1 MDSISRYDNNDDGGV
16 SGGVMMSMTRDTKPR
31 LRWTPDLH
39 DRFVDAVTKLG
50 GPDKA
55 TPKSVLRLMGLK
67 GLTLYHLKSHLQKY
81 RLGQHTRKQNEEPH
95 KENTRCSY
103 VNFSSHSSEPNTIYR
118 GDNEKGEIPIAK
130 ALRHQIE
137 VQKKLEEQL
146 EVQRK
151 LQMRIEAQGMY
162 LQAVLEKSQRS
173 FSMDGPDRL
182 EASRAKLNEFNSVLS
197 NFMENVNK
205 DCKENLVGMNDLYR
219 KGHGSSSFHI
229 YQGGI
234 EENKDQKSKVEGG
247 MIQFDLNIKGSYDL
261 VSAGGAEMET
271 KMLSDSVN
279 KF

>member
-1 MDSISRYDNNDDGGV
+1 MDSISRYDNDDGGV

-39 DRFVDAVTKLG
+39 HRFVDAVTKLG

-55 TPKSVLRLMGLK
+55 TPKSVLR
-67 GLTLYHLKSHLQKY
+67 
-81 RLGQHTRKQNEEPH
+81 
-95 KENTRCSY
+95 
-103 VNFSSHSSEPNTIYR
+103 
-118 GDNEKGEIPIAK
+118 EIPIAK

-137 VQKKLEEQL
+137 VQKRLEEQL

-182 EASRAKLNEFNSVLS
+182 EASRAKLNEFNSALS
-197 NFMENVNK
+197 KFMENVNK
-205 DCKENLVGMNDLYR
+205 DCKENLVEMNDLYR
-219 KGHGSSSFHI
+219 KGHGSSSFQI

-234 EENKDQKSKVEGG
+234 EENKDQKPKVEEGT
-247 MIQFDLNIKGSYDL
+247 IQLDLNMKGSYDL
-261 VSAGGAEMET
+261 VSAGGAELET

>member
-1 MDSISRYDNNDDGGV
+1 MDSISSRYDNDDGGV
-16 SGGVMMSMTRDTKPR
+16 SGGVITKPR

-39 DRFVDAVTKLG
+39 HRFVDAVTNLG

-81 RLGQHTRKQNEEPH
+81 RLGQNTQKQNEEQH
-95 KENTRCSY
+95 KENNRCSY
-103 VNFSSHSSEPNTIYR
+103 VNFCSRSSGPNTSYR
-118 GDNEKGEIPIAK
+118 DDNERGEIAIAK

-137 VQKKLEEQL
+137 VQKRLEEQL

-162 LQAVLEKSQRS
+162 LQAVLEKAQRS
-173 FSMDGPDRL
+173 FSMFGPDRL
-182 EASRAKLNEFNSVLS
+182 EASKAKLNEFNSALS

-205 DCKENLVGMNDLYR
+205 DCKENIVGMNGFYR
-219 KGHGSSSFHI
+219 KCHGSSSFQI
-229 YQGGI
+229 YEGGI
-234 EENKDQKSKVEGG
+234 KENKDQMPKVEGG
-247 MIQFDLNIKGSYDL
+247 TKLDLNIKGSYDL
-261 VSAGGAEMET
+261 VSAGGPKLET
-271 KMLSDSVN
+271 KNVN